1 MTNDRAGRD
10 YQRRAVD
17 GPWRRQYA
25 LGAAP
30 LGYLRPM
37 SNSRV
42 WPPVVTVSHS
52 DRVDVGVFGGS
63 GFYEFGANTREVVV
77 ETPYGSPSDAITI
90 STIGGRQVAFLPRHG
105 KNHTSPAH
113 AVNFR
118 ANIWA
123 LHSLGAR
130 ALIAPFSCGSLRPE
144 LKPGEMVIVDDLIDR
159 TSSRNDTYFDGS
171 DGVTNHIMFAHPYDA
186 GLRALALDACRAEN
200 VTVHDGG
207 TVVVINGPRFS
218 TKAESRW
225 FSQMG
230 WSVVNMTQ
238 YPETVLAAEIGL
250 PIVGVALVTDYDAG
264 LEGVHERPVTM
275 EEVFAVMRANMGR
288 VRGVIGR
295 LVEMLPDVQRQS
307 NN

>member
-1 MTNDRAGRD
+1 M
-10 YQRRAVD
+10 
-17 GPWRRQYA
+17 
-25 LGAAP
+25 
-30 LGYLRPM
+30 LGYVRRML
-37 SNSRV
+37 NSRV
-42 WPPVVTVSHS
+42 WPPVPTVADS

-63 GFYEFGANTREVVV
+63 GFYEFGADTREVTVD
-77 ETPYGSPSDAITI
+77 TPYGSPSDAITI
-90 STIGGRQVAFLPRHG
+90 SSIGDRRVAFLPRHG
-105 KNHTSPAH
+105 RNHSSPAH

-130 ALIAPFSCGSLRPE
+130 ALIAPFSCGSLRAE
-144 LKPGEMVIVDDLIDR
+144 LKPGHMVIVDDLVDR
-159 TSSRNDTYFDGS
+159 TNSRKDTYFDGS

-186 GLRALALDACRAEN
+186 SLRALALDACRAEG

-288 VRGVIGR
+288 VRGVIER
-295 LVEMLPDVQRQS
+295 LVVTLPSRTS
-307 NN
+307 

>member
-1 MTNDRAGRD
+1 
-10 YQRRAVD
+10 
-17 GPWRRQYA
+17 
-25 LGAAP
+25 
-30 LGYLRPM
+30 M
-37 SNSRV
+37 SNARP
-42 WPPVVTVSHS
+42 WPPPVTVSDA

-63 GFYEFGANTREVVV
+63 GFYEFGTNTYEVVV
-77 ETPYGSPSDAITI
+77 DTPYGSPSDAIAI
-90 STIGGRQVAFLPRHG
+90 SKIANRTVAFLPRHG
-105 KNHTSPAH
+105 KHHTSPAH

-118 ANIWA
+118 ANVWA
-123 LHSLGAR
+123 LHSLGVR
-130 ALIAPFSCGSLRPE
+130 ALIAPFSCGSLRAD
-144 LKPGEMVIVDDLIDR
+144 LKPGDMVIVDDLVDR
-159 TSSRNDTYFDGS
+159 TNGRCDTYFDGS

-186 GLRALALDACRAEN
+186 RLRALALDACRGEG

-218 TKAESRW
+218 TKAESQW

-264 LEGVHERPVTM
+264 MEGVHEHPVTM

-288 VRGVIGR
+288 VRGVITR
-295 LVEMLPDVQRQS
+295 LVATLP
-307 NN
+307 